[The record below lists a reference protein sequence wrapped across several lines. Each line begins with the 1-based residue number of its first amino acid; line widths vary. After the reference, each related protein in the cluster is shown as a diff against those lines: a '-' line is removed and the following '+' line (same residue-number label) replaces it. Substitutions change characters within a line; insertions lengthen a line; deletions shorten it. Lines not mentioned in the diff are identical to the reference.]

1 MSILSAMLS
10 TNSKI
15 STLEQAFQAKDTTT
29 AQMRKAID
37 EWFRLYFDTEPTEQE
52 DPCQRIPFVVVNKIT
67 KAAFS
72 EYSVSSDDE
81 FAANCLKKLDLVRK
95 KAMQF
100 ALIGGSCYIKPVP
113 AVDGFD
119 FVVVRRDCYLVLER
133 DSAGNATS
141 IGSAEFSSVGGDYY
155 ALLERRTVDANG
167 WLAIETKLFRSA
179 DRSVLGIEVP
189 LSTLAKYEELEPYIV
204 FPERLFGLGLAQLKT
219 PTVNCVDGSDDPV
232 SLYAPAVQ
240 LIHNINRNEA
250 QINGEFE
257 RGKSRLIVSGDMMKI
272 GPDGRKRL
280 ADDVFTALDDDPDS
294 VGVTIFSPTLREQ
307 SFLARKTEYLRNVES
322 QIGLKRGILSEVEA
336 VDRTAKEITSSEGDY
351 NLTIIDFQQAW
362 EEAMRET
369 LRICFV
375 LGYMYKLTQH
385 RDFDQDGLVVDWGD
399 GVLYNREKVGQ
410 EMLEQVQA
418 GILKP
423 ERYLAWYYELPCE
436 TEADMAKIR
445 RDYMPELS
453 ALTGGD

>member
-1 MSILSAMLS
+1 MSILSAMF
-10 TNSKI
+10 NSRV

-29 AQMRKAID
+29 GPMRRAIE

-52 DPCQRIPFVVVNKIT
+52 DPCQRIPFVVVNKVT
-67 KAAFS
+67 KASFS
-72 EYSVSSDDE
+72 EYSASSDDE
-81 FAANCLKKLDLVRK
+81 FAAKCLKRLELVRK
-95 KAMQF
+95 KAMQL
-100 ALIGGSCYIKPVP
+100 AMIGGSCYIKPVL
-113 AVDGFD
+113 ASDGFD
-119 FVVVRRDCYLVLER
+119 FVIVRRDCYLVLER

-189 LSTLAKYEELEPYIV
+189 LNTLAKYDALEPYIV
-204 FPERLFGLGLAQLKT
+204 FPERLFGLGMAQLKT
-219 PTVNCVDGSDDPV
+219 PMVNCVDGSDDPV

-257 RGKSRLIVSGDMMKI
+257 RGKSRLIVSGDMMEV

-280 ADDVFTALDDDPDS
+280 TDDVFTALDDDPDS

-336 VDRTAKEITSSEGDY
+336 VERTAKEITSSEGDY

-362 EEAMRET
+362 EDAMRET
-369 LRICFV
+369 LRICCV
-375 LGYMYKLTQH
+375 LGYMYKLTRH
-385 RDFDQDGLVVDWGD
+385 RDFDQDSLVVDWGD

-410 EMLEQVQA
+410 EMLAQVQA

-423 ERYLAWYYELPCE
+423 ERYLAWYYEFPCE

-445 RDYMPELS
+445 QDYMPELS